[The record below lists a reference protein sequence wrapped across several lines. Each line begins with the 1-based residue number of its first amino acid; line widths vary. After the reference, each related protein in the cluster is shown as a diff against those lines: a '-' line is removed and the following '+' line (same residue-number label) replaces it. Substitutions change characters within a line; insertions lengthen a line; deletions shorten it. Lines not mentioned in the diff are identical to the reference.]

1 MFQTL
6 LESPG
11 WGQLAEVAA
20 SQMETR
26 KGYILGPAEDANT
39 QLKTE
44 FMKGELAGIDIMMR
58 LPGLI
63 VEQSQIT
70 LSEME
75 GEG

>member
-1 MFQTL
+1 
-6 LESPG
+6 
-11 WGQLAEVAA
+11 
-20 SQMETR
+20 METR